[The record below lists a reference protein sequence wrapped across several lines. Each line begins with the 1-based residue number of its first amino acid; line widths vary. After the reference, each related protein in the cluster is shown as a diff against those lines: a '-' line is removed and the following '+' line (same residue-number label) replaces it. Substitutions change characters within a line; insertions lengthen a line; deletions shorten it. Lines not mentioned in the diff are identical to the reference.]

1 MADMIELT
9 RNVRSLAND
18 IYPRLPRKVSV
29 IVMLTDMETGK
40 VAYAHEG
47 FANPEDVKHIFK
59 CCAAAKTPDKM
70 NEPKIITV

>member
-40 VAYAHEG
+40 VAYAHMG
-47 FANPEDVKHIFK
+47 FQNPADVKFIFK
-59 CCAAAKTPDKM
+59 RCSESKDPDK